1 MFSFYKYKIG
11 RIMSTILDVCKLAG
25 VSKATVSR
33 VINGT
38 GQVKEST
45 RENVFAA
52 MTELGYRPNRLA
64 QALATNKT
72 HTIGLVVSDFDG
84 IHFGLLLK
92 QAAAS
97 AEFANKQLIV
107 TDGHNDPAYE
117 YEVILQLEAQC
128 DAIVLYSRTLT
139 DDHIQLLHQQLTI
152 PIVVINRDLPEQLFH
167 SVSFEQQAAVTLM
180 MDSLLQHGHTQI
192 ACITGHMGNPT
203 GLARLNGY
211 KASLKAANIPFQES
225 LVKNALY
232 DMKSGYQ
239 ACQELLRDNITFTAI
254 IAFNDCMALG
264 ALRAL
269 TEAGIQV
276 PEQVS
281 IIGIDDD
288 PISEFFSPRLT
299 TVKLPIAEM
308 TKQAVELAITL
319 CDETKP
325 THSYRYQ
332 GQLIHRESI
341 ATVHPT

>member
-1 MFSFYKYKIG
+1 
-11 RIMSTILDVCKLAG
+11 MSTILDVCKLAG

-45 RENVFAA
+45 RDNVFAA
-52 MTELGYRPNRLA
+52 MKELGYRPNRLA

-72 HTIGLVVSDFDG
+72 HTVGLVVSDFDG

-97 AEFANKQLIV
+97 AELANKQLIV

-139 DDHIQLLHQQLTI
+139 DDHIQLLHKQLTI

-167 SVSFEQQAAVTLM
+167 SVSFKQENAVTLM
-180 MDSLLQHGHTQI
+180 MNHLLTNGHKDI
-192 ACITGHMGNPT
+192 ACITGHMNNPT
-203 GLARLNGY
+203 GIARLNGY
-211 KASLKAANIPFQES
+211 KNALKSASLPFQES
-225 LVKNALY
+225 LLKNGHY

-239 ACQELLRDNITFTAI
+239 ACQSLLKEKTSFTAI

-269 TEAGIQV
+269 TEAGINV

-288 PISEFFSPRLT
+288 PVSEFFTPRLT
-299 TVKLPIAEM
+299 TVKLPIVEM
-308 TKQAVELAITL
+308 TKQAIELAITL
-319 CDETKP
+319 CDESKP
-325 THSYRYQ
+325 THSYQYQ
-332 GQLIHRESI
+332 GELIQRESVMPVKLN
-341 ATVHPT
+341 A

>member
-1 MFSFYKYKIG
+1 
-11 RIMSTILDVCKLAG
+11 MSTILDVCKLAN

-45 RENVFAA
+45 REKVFSA
-52 MTELGYRPNRLA
+52 MQSLGYRPNRLA

-107 TDGHNDPAYE
+107 TDGHNDPDYE
-117 YEVILQLEAQC
+117 YEVIMQLEAQC
-128 DAIVLYSRTLT
+128 DAVILYSRTLT
-139 DDHIQLLHQQLTI
+139 DDHIQHLHQQLTI

-167 SVSFEQQAAVTLM
+167 SVSFQQEDAVKLM
-180 MDSLLQHGHTQI
+180 MSHLLDNGHRKI
-192 ACITGHMGNPT
+192 ACITGHMMNPT
-203 GLARLNGY
+203 GVARLNGY
-211 KASLKAANIPFQES
+211 KHSLQQLDIKVDEKLIKYGA
-225 LVKNALY
+225 Y

-239 ACQELLRDNITFTAI
+239 ACKELLSDGIRFTAI
-254 IAFNDCMALG
+254 VAFNDCMALG
-264 ALRAL
+264 SLRAL
-269 TEAGIQV
+269 TESGIKV

-281 IIGIDDD
+281 IIGIDND
-288 PISEFFSPRLT
+288 PVSEFFTPRLT
-299 TVKLPIAEM
+299 TVELPIVDM

-319 CDETKP
+319 CEETKA
-325 THSYRYQ
+325 THSYQYK
-332 GQLIHRESI
+332 GLLIERESVMPVNI
-341 ATVHPT
+341 TTRD

>member
-1 MFSFYKYKIG
+1 
-11 RIMSTILDVCKLAG
+11 MSTILDVCKLAN

-45 RENVFAA
+45 REKVFTA
-52 MTELGYRPNRLA
+52 MQALGYRPNRLA

-97 AEFANKQLIV
+97 AEFAKKQLIV
-107 TDGHNDPAYE
+107 TDGHNDPDYE
-117 YEVILQLEAQC
+117 YEVIMQLEAQC
-128 DAIVLYSRTLT
+128 DAVVLYSRTLT
-139 DDHIQLLHQQLTI
+139 DDHIQRLHQQLTI

-167 SVSFEQQAAVTLM
+167 SVSFQQEDAIKLM
-180 MDSLLQHGHTQI
+180 MSHLLDNGHRQI
-192 ACITGHMGNPT
+192 ACITGHMMNPT
-203 GLARLNGY
+203 GIARLNGY
-211 KASLKAANIPFQES
+211 KHSLARIGVPFNEK
-225 LVKNALY
+225 LVKNGDY

-239 ACQELLRDNITFTAI
+239 SCRAFIQEGIQFTAV

-269 TEAGIQV
+269 TEAGIKV
-276 PEQVS
+276 PEHVS
-281 IIGIDDD
+281 IIGIDND
-288 PISEFFSPRLT
+288 PVSEFFTPRLT
-299 TVKLPIAEM
+299 TVKLPIADM

-319 CDETKP
+319 CDETKA
-325 THSYRYQ
+325 THSYQYK
-332 GQLIHRESI
+332 GQLIERESVMPVKSVSI
-341 ATVHPT
+341 N

>member
-1 MFSFYKYKIG
+1 
-11 RIMSTILDVCKLAG
+11 MSTILDVCKLAN

-45 RENVFAA
+45 REKVFSA
-52 MTELGYRPNRLA
+52 MQSLGYRPNRLA

-97 AEFANKQLIV
+97 AEFAKKQLIV
-107 TDGHNDPAYE
+107 TDGHNDPDYE
-117 YEVILQLEAQC
+117 YEVIKQLEAQC

-139 DDHIQLLHQQLTI
+139 DDHIQRLHQQLTI
-152 PIVVINRDLPEQLFH
+152 PLVVINRNLPEQLFH
-167 SVSFEQQAAVTLM
+167 SVSFQQEDAVKLM
-180 MDSLLQHGHTQI
+180 MQHLLDNGHRQI
-192 ACITGHMGNPT
+192 ACITGHMMNPT
-203 GLARLNGY
+203 GVARLSGY
-211 KASLKAANIPFQES
+211 KHSLQQFNISVDEN
-225 LVKNALY
+225 LIKHGAY

-239 ACQELLRDNITFTAI
+239 ACKELLNDGITFTGI
-254 IAFNDCMALG
+254 VAFNDCMALG

-269 TEAGIQV
+269 TEIGIKV

-281 IIGIDDD
+281 IIGIDND
-288 PISEFFSPRLT
+288 PVSEFFTPRLT
-299 TVKLPIAEM
+299 TVKLPIVDM

-319 CDETKP
+319 CEETKA
-325 THSYRYQ
+325 THSYQYK
-332 GQLIHRESI
+332 GLLIERESVMPVNVTI
-341 ATVHPT
+341 RD

>member
-1 MFSFYKYKIG
+1 
-11 RIMSTILDVCKLAG
+11 MSTILDVCKLAG

-45 RENVFAA
+45 RDNVFSA
-52 MTELGYRPNRLA
+52 MKELGYRPNRLA

-72 HTIGLVVSDFDG
+72 HTVGLVVSDFDG

-97 AEFANKQLIV
+97 AELANKQLIV

-139 DDHIQLLHQQLTI
+139 DDHIQLLHKQLTI

-167 SVSFEQQAAVTLM
+167 SVSFQQENAVTLM
-180 MDSLLQHGHTQI
+180 MNHLLTNGHKDI
-192 ACITGHMGNPT
+192 ACITGHMNNPT
-203 GLARLNGY
+203 GIARLNGY
-211 KASLKAANIPFQES
+211 KNALKSASIPFQKS
-225 LVKNALY
+225 LLKNGHY

-239 ACQELLRDNITFTAI
+239 ACQSLLKEKSNFTAI

-269 TEAGIQV
+269 TEAGINV

-288 PISEFFSPRLT
+288 PVSEFFTPRLT
-299 TVKLPIAEM
+299 TVKLPIVEM

-319 CDETKP
+319 CDESKP
-325 THSYRYQ
+325 THSYQYQ
-332 GQLIHRESI
+332 GELIQRESVMPVKLK
-341 ATVHPT
+341 A